1 MIYTYVY
8 PVEGFDRTI
17 ADDSLLKAYLNRE
30 GVERY
35 TLEKFAE
42 ALNDD
47 VINLVTHWVR
57 MIDDDRDYY
66 PISSLHIDD
75 LIFQGFDVS
84 KVTESNM
91 KRLADK
97 LSDDYC
103 EQLFWGS
110 LNIIADGMG
119 IPRKNELNDID

>member
-1 MIYTYVY
+1 MYVY
-8 PVEGFDRTI
+8 PVEEFDRTI
-17 ADDSLLKAYLNRE
+17 TDDSLIKAYLNRE

-35 TLEKFAE
+35 TLEEFTE

-47 VINLVTHWVR
+47 VINTDTHWVK

-91 KRLADK
+91 MTIANK

-110 LNIIADGMG
+110 LNIIAEAIG
-119 IPRKNELNDID
+119 IPRKNEINDE

>member
-1 MIYTYVY
+1 MYVY

-17 ADDSLLKAYLNRE
+17 TDDSLIKAYLNRE

-35 TLEKFAE
+35 TLEKFTE

-57 MIDDDRDYY
+57 MIDDNRDYY

-75 LIFQGFDVS
+75 LIFQGFDVG
-84 KVTESNM
+84 KVTESDI

-119 IPRKNELNDID
+119 IPRKNESNDND